1 MKVLLYF
8 ESIDKIKKSGI
19 GRAMRHQMTAL
30 KSAGVDF
37 TIDPKDSYD
46 MVHINTLW
54 AGSKKLL
61 KKCNKNGVPAIV
73 HGHSTYE
80 DFRDSFRLWKVMKL
94 WFYPQLTYMY
104 KHAGM
109 IITPTPYSEM
119 LIKGYGLCD
128 KVVNVSN
135 GIDLDEYKPDPSKV
149 DAFKKHF
156 NITNQKVVIGIGFP
170 FMRKGLQDFIEVAR
184 MNPDITFIWFGHL
197 QRILTSMKIL
207 KAIKNKPNNVIM
219 PGYIDNSII
228 KGAMQYA
235 ECLLFPSYEE
245 TEGIVVLE
253 ALASK
258 LPVLVRDIGVYDPWL
273 KDGKNCLKA
282 KNNTEF
288 NAKLHQI
295 MNSDNS
301 KMIDEGYKVVEERTL
316 EKVGQELKKIYED
329 FYKEKKGDK

>member
-19 GRAMRHQMTAL
+19 GRAMRHQVTAL

-37 TIDPKDSYD
+37 TIDPKDDFD

-54 AGSKKLL
+54 ASSKKLL
-61 KKCNKNGVPAIV
+61 KKCNKKGIPAIV

-109 IITPTPYSEM
+109 IITPTPYSEK

-128 KVVNVSN
+128 KVVNLSN
-135 GIDLDEYKPDPSKV
+135 GIDLNDYKKDEEKV
-149 DAFKKHF
+149 EAFKKHF

-170 FMRKGLQDFIEVAR
+170 FERKGLHDFVEIAR
-184 MNPDITFIWFGHL
+184 MNPDVTFIWFGYL
-197 QRILTSMKIL
+197 QKILTSHKMLKVMKR
-207 KAIKNKPNNVIM
+207 KPENVIM

-253 ALASK
+253 ALASR

-273 KDGKNCLKA
+273 VDGKNCLKA
-282 KNNTEF
+282 KNNAEF
-288 NAKLHQI
+288 HAKLQQI
-295 MNSDNS
+295 MNYDNS
-301 KMIDEGYKVVEERTL
+301 KMVEEGYKVVEERTL
-316 EKVGQELKKIYED
+316 EKIGAKLKEIYEN
-329 FYKEKKGDK
+329 FYQESKKN